1 MPSALDAL
9 LDPGDHEMSL
19 GTIALDASDPPSFA
33 SPVKDETV
41 FQLKMENRNMR
52 EKLNF
57 LTGTTNG
64 AELTG
69 IIMEKES
76 EIRTLNERLV
86 EQDQQ
91 ITQLVESLKKGD
103 TKREKLRKAFEAQ
116 EQRALGFETALN
128 SQFGVTDSLRATCA
142 TLEAEGA
149 EKDATI
155 AQLQGDQ
162 LRLQCSSA
170 RVAAHAGAATCRH
183 RPHRASAW
191 SRTCDISQQRTDAE
205 LAAAH
210 AEASDMRAVVET
222 QRRKLE
228 EGGQREAQLRELVDA
243 KKGEV
248 EALETRRS
256 DLAARARGIKQE
268 LEKSLGEE
276 KERGVRL
283 VAELEAAQT
292 RGDRLQAELEQ
303 QTALAQAMTADNAV
317 LSEAKATLEEKV
329 AQSESACARLS
340 KHLAAEQAALA
351 ACQHQRESAQQEAA
365 DLAGKL
371 EVATAAAAAA
381 AAAAQQEA
389 TVLRARIEK
398 QRHQQKAELEDVL
411 KQMREME
418 KMSDAMTDVL
428 KADLDAC
435 QAKLAVTQQECLQ
448 LSRKHKEQL
457 SKVADLQRNLDVQVS
472 SHKKVMDRMESEI
485 QQLRQEALKCRREVA
500 NAKQVT
506 SENEALKDKIR
517 RQEALILRKMEEDS
531 KKRRGAAG
539 AAAGTPAAGIE
550 DVLNTSIIAPAFAIE
565 DKENIL
571 PVAGAD
577 IASHVPLG
585 VNKHGMGDKPPAFMR
600 TPGFAS
606 SNARLQRHRNRRWK
620 KGKTVAMAE
629 RKRRMTSLP
638 SDDVMDM
645 LQHQYN
651 MRTAYMTVLCAVN
664 EQVKNF
670 AVTGMKCDSRAEA
683 EMKFEEA
690 LQFKRGAYAVAESFL
705 QESGFTDLCAY
716 LGKAE
721 KLLPRAAGR
730 TVHEADDEGQTD
742 TDGNQGAEAD
752 EPSGGGGGGEMQS
765 FRADRRLL
773 RILIARHFFKVARSN
788 YAKEEQST
796 T

>member
-33 SPVKDETV
+33 SPVKEETV

-91 ITQLVESLKKGD
+91 ITQLMESLKKGD

-149 EKDATI
+149 QKDATF

-162 LRLQCSSA
+162 LRLQ
-170 RVAAHAGAATCRH
+170 
-183 RPHRASAW
+183 
-191 SRTCDISQQRTDAE
+191 QRTDAD

-228 EGGQREAQLRELVDA
+228 EGGLREAQLRELLDA
-243 KKGEV
+243 KKSEV

-276 KERGVRL
+276 RERGVRL

-292 RGDRLQAELEQ
+292 RGDRLQTELEQ
-303 QTALAQAMTADNAV
+303 QTALAQAVTADNAV

-365 DLAGKL
+365 DLGGKL
-371 EVATAAAAAA
+371 KAATAAAAAA

-472 SHKKVMDRMESEI
+472 SHKKVVDRMESEI

-517 RQEALILRKMEEDS
+517 RQETLILRKMEEDS

-600 TPGFAS
+600 TPGLAT
-606 SNARLQRHRNRRWK
+606 SNARMANRQNR
-620 KGKTVAMAE
+620 TMPI
-629 RKRRMTSLP
+629 KR
-638 SDDVMDM
+638 
-645 LQHQYN
+645 
-651 MRTAYMTVLCAVN
+651 
-664 EQVKNF
+664 
-670 AVTGMKCDSRAEA
+670 
-683 EMKFEEA
+683 
-690 LQFKRGAYAVAESFL
+690 
-705 QESGFTDLCAY
+705 
-716 LGKAE
+716 
-721 KLLPRAAGR
+721 
-730 TVHEADDEGQTD
+730 
-742 TDGNQGAEAD
+742 
-752 EPSGGGGGGEMQS
+752 
-765 FRADRRLL
+765 
-773 RILIARHFFKVARSN
+773 KVA
-788 YAKEEQST
+788 T
-796 T
+796 GWGPTG